1 MNQSTSND
9 IRDIRV
15 NSPEKDLV
23 ISQLKSQIFEL
34 EQNEKNFSSL
44 HNKFRSLQSDY
55 TLLSQEKLRLE
66 YDLKQRTDSLNKQVA
81 ELRNENE
88 NLQVTLNDKL
98 ALNKKL
104 YNDNNKFFLTFE
116 SKNAENEALREQIAE
131 LEEFN
136 AKLNDDK
143 ASMDKIINNLTQTK
157 QAHENSLNKCHSEI
171 ERLTKISD
179 DQTVLIKNLNSE
191 KVDMLNRIDELNF
204 ELKNSSEKLRNRENN
219 LNQSQR
225 QIEDL
230 NKNITSLDMQNSD
243 LEENLKKVKNDLSN
257 VNNAY
262 SKERANRAELEK
274 NNDKLENLLSIKVG
288 EIKRITNDLEKQRDL
303 SEKLTSEKA
312 KLLGESERFRNHIYV
327 LTEQNQN
334 VR

>member
-1 MNQSTSND
+1 M
-9 IRDIRV
+9 
-15 NSPEKDLV
+15 

-104 YNDNNKFFLTFE
+104 YNDNNKFFLTLE

-131 LEEFN
+131 FEEFN

-157 QAHENSLNKCHSEI
+157 QAHENSLNKYHSEI
-171 ERLTKISD
+171 ERLTKICD
-179 DQTVLIKNLNSE
+179 DQSAMIKNLNSE

-230 NKNITSLDMQNSD
+230 NKNITSLDMQTSE
-243 LEENLKKVKNDLSN
+243 LEENLMKVKNDLNN

-262 SKERANRAELEK
+262 AKERANRAELEK
-274 NNDKLENLLSIKVG
+274 NNEKLETLLSGKVA
-288 EIKRITNDLEKQRDL
+288 ENKRITIDSEKQRDL
-303 SEKLTSEKA
+303 NEKLTSEKA
-312 KLLGESERFRNHIYV
+312 KLLGETERFRNHIYV

-334 VR
+334 VREYYN